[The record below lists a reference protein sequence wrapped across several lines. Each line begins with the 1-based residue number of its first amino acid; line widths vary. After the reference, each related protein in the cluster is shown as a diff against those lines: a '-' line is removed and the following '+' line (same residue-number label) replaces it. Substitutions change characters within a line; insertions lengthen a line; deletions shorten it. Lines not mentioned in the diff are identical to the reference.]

1 MSRKQPPRLA
11 FMMGDPTGIGPE
23 LVVKGL
29 AEPAV
34 RAACRP
40 VVVGDA
46 RVMMRALALVR
57 APLELATVTGVAQ
70 CGFEPDRLEV
80 LDVPNADPD
89 VIPLGRV
96 DARAGKATL
105 EALEVA
111 VDLAR
116 AGEVDGVVYAPLNKR
131 AMHEAGSP
139 HEDELHL
146 VGEWCRAPAG
156 SFGEINVVPVGV
168 RRVGGDASRVSD
180 ADERQIDLWCGRV
193 TSHIGLGRVAARLTV
208 PGILGAVRL
217 LDRVLRQAGLGQPR
231 IGVAA
236 LNPHGGEGGMFG
248 PEEETV
254 IRPAVEAARAEGI
267 EARGPFPADTIFVR
281 ACRDELDGIVS
292 MYHDQGQIALKLLG
306 FERGV
311 TVGGGLPVV
320 LTTPAHGTAH
330 DIAGRGV
337 ADPGAFVRAVEVASR
352 LALGRA
358 AAGTA

>member
-1 MSRKQPPRLA
+1 MSEPAKPRLA
-11 FMMGDPTGIGPE
+11 VMMGDPTGIGPE

-29 AEPAV
+29 ADPRV
-34 RAACRP
+34 RATCRP
-40 VVVGDA
+40 VVVADA
-46 RVMMRALALVR
+46 RAMSRALALVG
-57 APLELATVTGVAQ
+57 APLELVTVTGVAQ
-70 CGFEPDRLEV
+70 CGFEPGRLEV

-89 VIPLGRV
+89 AIPLGRV

-105 EALEVA
+105 ETLEVA

-116 AGEVDGVVYAPLNKR
+116 AGEVEGVVYAPLNKQ

-146 VGEWCRAPAG
+146 VADWCGASAG
-156 SFGEINVVPVGV
+156 SFGEINVVN
-168 RRVGGDASRVSD
+168 
-180 ADERQIDLWCGRV
+180 DLWCGRV
-193 TSHIGLGRVAARLTV
+193 TSHIALARVAAELTV
-208 PGILGAVRL
+208 PRIVAAVRL
-217 LDRVLRQAGLGQPR
+217 LHGVLRQAGLERPR

-254 IRPAVEAARAEGI
+254 IRPAVEAAHGEGI

-281 ACRDELDGIVS
+281 ARRGELDAIVS

-330 DIAGRGV
+330 EIAGRGV
-337 ADPGAFVRAVEVASR
+337 ADPGAFIRAVEVASR
-352 LALGRA
+352 LARGRA
-358 AAGTA
+358 ARGA

>member
-1 MSRKQPPRLA
+1 MSGHERPRLA
-11 FMMGDPTGIGPE
+11 LMMGDPTGIGPE

-29 AEPAV
+29 ADPRV

-40 VVVGDA
+40 VVVGDV
-46 RVMMRALALVR
+46 RVMARALALVK
-57 APLELATVTGVAQ
+57 APLELVAVTGVAQ

-80 LDVPNADPD
+80 LDVPNADPGA
-89 VIPLGRV
+89 IPLGRV

-105 EALEVA
+105 ETLEVA

-116 AGEVDGVVYAPLNKR
+116 AGEVAGVVFAPLNKQ

-146 VGEWCRAPAG
+146 VAEWCRAPVG
-156 SFGEINVVPVGV
+156 SFGEINVVPLNGP
-168 RRVGGDASRVSD
+168 A
-180 ADERQIDLWCGRV
+180 DLWCGRV
-193 TSHIGLGRVAARLTV
+193 TSHIGLARVAAELSV
-208 PGILGAVRL
+208 PRIVAAVRL
-217 LDRVLRQAGLGQPR
+217 LHRVLRQARCERPR
-231 IGVAA
+231 IGVTA

-248 PEEETV
+248 PEERTV
-254 IRPAVEAARAEGI
+254 IRPAVEAARGEGI
-267 EARGPFPADTIFVR
+267 DARGPYPADTIFVR
-281 ACRDELDGIVS
+281 ARRGELDAIVS

-330 DIAGRGV
+330 DIVGQGV
-337 ADPGAFVRAVEVASR
+337 ADPGAFIRAVEVASR
-352 LALGRA
+352 LVGGRGSE
-358 AAGTA
+358 GTSRPDLPDPAP

>member
-1 MSRKQPPRLA
+1 MSESARPRLA
-11 FMMGDPTGIGPE
+11 LMMGDPTGIGPE
-23 LVVKGL
+23 VVVKGL
-29 AEPAV
+29 ADPRV

-46 RVMMRALALVR
+46 RVMARALRLIGTPIDLV
-57 APLELATVTGVAQ
+57 TVTGVAQ
-70 CGFEPDRLEV
+70 CGFEPGQLEV

-105 EALEVA
+105 ETLEVA

-116 AGEVDGVVYAPLNKR
+116 AGEVAGVVFAPLNKQ

-139 HEDELHL
+139 YEDEHQL
-146 VGEWCRAPAG
+146 VAAWCGAPAG
-156 SFGEINVVPVGV
+156 SFGEINVVPVGI
-168 RRVGGDASRVSD
+168 RRAGGDASRLPD
-180 ADERQIDLWCGRV
+180 ADERQVDLWCGRV
-193 TSHIGLGRVAARLTV
+193 TSHIGLARVAAELSV
-208 PGILGAVRL
+208 PRIVAASRL
-217 LDRVLRQAGLGQPR
+217 LHRVLRQAGFDRPR

-248 PEEETV
+248 LEEETV
-254 IRPAVEAARAEGI
+254 IRPAVQAACGEGI
-267 EARGPFPADTIFVR
+267 DARGPYPADTIFVR
-281 ACRDELDGIVS
+281 ARRGELDAIIS

-337 ADPGAFVRAVEVASR
+337 ADPGAFIRAVEVASR
-352 LALGRA
+352 LALGCPARPV
-358 AAGTA
+358 